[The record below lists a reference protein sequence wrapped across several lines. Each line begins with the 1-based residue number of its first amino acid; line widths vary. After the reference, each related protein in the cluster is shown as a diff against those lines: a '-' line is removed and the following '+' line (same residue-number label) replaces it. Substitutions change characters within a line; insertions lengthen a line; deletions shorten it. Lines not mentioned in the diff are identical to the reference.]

1 MLKVFVLPLRE
12 LALRGGAQE
21 QLISVDDLKVIFSN
35 VDVLLNVNKKFLD
48 DLTVALETWSPT
60 AKVAPTLLKVMPFL
74 KVYSQYINN
83 FNASLAKYEQCM
95 KVKRFKKFVDDVM
108 TSLAIMDL
116 DSLPSYLSTLM
127 LFQSR
132 EVMFAF

>member
-1 MLKVFVLPLRE
+1 
-12 LALRGGAQE
+12 
-21 QLISVDDLKVIFSN
+21 
-35 VDVLLNVNKKFLD
+35 
-48 DLTVALETWSPT
+48 
-60 AKVAPTLLKVMPFL
+60 
-74 KVYSQYINN
+74 
-83 FNASLAKYEQCM
+83 M